1 MAKYTHAERSL
12 RITTPFEDDYL
23 LINSFTANEGISE
36 LFSLEVELLHEES
49 GVWPDCDWIDPKKI
63 LGKSVGI
70 IVSQGAEGGRYFNGI
85 VSRFT
90 QGVRSRRTSQ
100 YWITVVPAVWGFTQ
114 RVQSRIFQQKT
125 VRSIIEEVFTGFEA
139 GIKFE
144 LEYDYK
150 PRNYCVQYR
159 ESDFDFVSRLMEE
172 EGIYYFF
179 EHTEDGAH
187 KMIICDAP
195 RFKLDCPGK
204 SELKF
209 LHTNTAGVFESY
221 VSHWET
227 DYRLG
232 PGKISFRDHNI
243 QQPGK
248 NLAKIES
255 TKFEVGGNMEWE
267 VYDFPGGYAR
277 KFDGI
282 KPQGVP
288 GDDLGN
294 IDPDGQR
301 TAENAMQVIDAQYMT
316 GDGRSNCSSLTTGHR
331 FKMKDHPIKALNGQ
345 YVLTSMTHTATQ
357 HPAYEEGETGQD
369 VPEPY
374 LNTFRALA
382 HGRAEAVPFRPQQ
395 KTEKP
400 LIHGSQTAV
409 VVGTGDE
416 EIFTDKYGRI
426 KVQFFWDRQGQGDG
440 LDSCWVPVAQA
451 WAGNTW
457 GSMFIPRVGMEVLVH
472 FLEGNPDQPMVTGC
486 VYNPGNMPP
495 YTLPDEKTKSTIK
508 TNSTKG
514 GQGFNEFRFEDKKGS
529 EQIFIHG
536 QKDQDIRIKNDRREW
551 IGNDRH
557 LIVRRDKR
565 EKIERDKHR
574 IIERDVITE
583 IKRDEHLKVKG
594 KEAVEI
600 GGTMSLKVGGDV
612 AEKFGGNHS
621 ENTAGAI
628 YIKAGMSVVIEAGA
642 QISLKAAGSFVDIG
656 PSGVTISGAMVLI
669 NSGGAAGSGSECSIV
684 PPLPP
689 EEALI
694 ADNADPGSKAPSYKN
709 QQQQIPPNKLPSFKQ
724 PSHKPESPANEE
736 KRSWIEIVLKNAEGE
751 PVPGER
757 YRVTLPD
764 GTTLDEGTLDDK
776 GFARVEN
783 IDPGNCKVTFP
794 RLDGRTW
801 KPE

>member
-1 MAKYTHAERSL
+1 MAKYTHSERSL

-23 LINSFTANEGISE
+23 LINSFTATEGISE

-49 GVWPDCDWIDPKKI
+49 GTWPDCDWIDPKKI

-114 RVQSRIFQQKT
+114 RFQSRIFQQKT
-125 VRSIIEEVFTGFEA
+125 VRSIIEEVFKGFEA

-179 EHTEDGAH
+179 EHTDDGAH

-221 VSHWET
+221 ISQWET

-288 GDDLGN
+288 GDELGN

-357 HPAYEEGETGQD
+357 HPAYEEGETGQN
-369 VPEPY
+369 VPDPY
-374 LNTFRALA
+374 RNTFRALS
-382 HGRAEAVPFRPQQ
+382 HGRAEAVPFRPEQ

-400 LIHGSQTAV
+400 LIHGSQTAI

-426 KVQFFWDRQGQGDG
+426 KVQFFWDRQGQSDG

-514 GQGFNEFRFEDKKGS
+514 GGGFNELRFEDKKGS
-529 EQIFIHG
+529 EHIFMHAE
-536 QKDQDIRIKNDRREW
+536 KDQHIRVKSTRREF
-551 IGNDRH
+551 IGADRH
-557 LIVRRDKR
+557 LTVGRDKR
-565 EKIERDKHR
+565 EKITRDSDI
-574 IIERDVITE
+574 IIEGEKKELIKKDSALTINGAVHSIVDGEVNSTVGGAYTETVTGSYAVDAGSSYYVNAAQTIVLEATSGIT
-583 IKRDEHLKVKG
+583 
-594 KEAVEI
+594 
-600 GGTMSLKVGGDV
+600 LKVGGS
-612 AEKFGGNHS
+612 FITLTS
-621 ENTAGAI
+621 AGI
-628 YIKAGMSVVIEAGA
+628 FIQG
-642 QISLKAAGSFVDIG
+642 
-656 PSGVTISGAMVLI
+656 TMVMI
-669 NSGGAAGSGSECSIV
+669 NSGGAA
-684 PPLPP
+684 LPGMPGPQNLILEP
-689 EEALI
+689 EEAELPI
-694 ADNADPGSKAPSYKN
+694 NADPGDKSPTYK
-709 QQQQIPPNKLPSFKQ
+709 QQRGNIPAWKLPKYKKPQFK
-724 PSHKPESPANEE
+724 PKKPEDN
-736 KRSWIEIVLKNAEGE
+736 KVLHWIEIQLNDDEGN
-751 PVPGER
+751 PVPYEGYQIEM
-757 YRVTLPD
+757 PD
-764 GTTLDEGTLDDK
+764 GSLATGSLDGK
-776 GFARVEN
+776 GFARVGG
-783 IDPGNCKVTFP
+783 IDPGGNCKVTFP
-794 RLDGRTW
+794 KLDKTLW
-801 KPE
+801 KKA